1 MLIRYSHTLEGRR
14 RENLNG
20 VNPRLEN
27 NLAGVSDTMFSNSL
41 ERESGSNLNL
51 DQYWDFFGNPQRQFQ
66 EERGKDSLGSEGRR
80 PMIRNRSREGTPAPV
95 IDQMSRWSHYGRG
108 SHVDDREVTWEEG
121 EVEVRPGGRKVI
133 RNNLRGG
140 ISATTPKSVEPVWSV
155 QPSRRRRLPQPGDQE
170 VVRGELR
177 VEDRAGQ
184 VVTTQAGVGLVT
196 GGHKAPLYNRINA
209 VLSRTR
215 GKNGLA
221 PRTKVIMNRFREAEK
236 LEQLEEVMAVT
247 RAPSKLVTWVPKIKQ
262 RPLWAGGESW
272 SMI

>member
-1 MLIRYSHTLEGRR
+1 
-14 RENLNG
+14 
-20 VNPRLEN
+20 
-27 NLAGVSDTMFSNSL
+27 MFSNSF
-41 ERESGSNLNL
+41 ERQSGSDSNFEH
-51 DQYWDFFGNPQRQFQ
+51 YWNFFGNPQRQFQ
-66 EERGKDSLGSEGRR
+66 EEQEMDSFGSKGRR
-80 PMIRNRSREGTPAPV
+80 VMIHNRSQEGSTASV

-108 SHVDDREVTWEEG
+108 SHLDDHGITWGEE

-133 RNNLRGG
+133 RNNIRGG
-140 ISATTPKSVEPVWSV
+140 ISATTPKSVEAVWSV
-155 QPSRRRRLPQPGDQE
+155 QPRRRLPQPGDQE

-184 VVTTQAGVGLVT
+184 MVTTQGGVGLVT
-196 GGHKAPLYNRINA
+196 GGHKSPLYNRINA

-236 LEQLEEVMAVT
+236 LEKLEQAVT

-262 RPLWAGGESW
+262 RPLWAGGEF
-272 SMI
+272 

>member
-1 MLIRYSHTLEGRR
+1 M
-14 RENLNG
+14 
-20 VNPRLEN
+20 
-27 NLAGVSDTMFSNSL
+27 
-41 ERESGSNLNL
+41 
-51 DQYWDFFGNPQRQFQ
+51 
-66 EERGKDSLGSEGRR
+66 
-80 PMIRNRSREGTPAPV
+80 
-95 IDQMSRWSHYGRG
+95 
-108 SHVDDREVTWEEG
+108 
-121 EVEVRPGGRKVI
+121 I

-155 QPSRRRRLPQPGDQE
+155 QPRTRRRRLPQPGDQE

-184 VVTTQAGVGLVT
+184 VVTTQGGVGLVT
-196 GGHKAPLYNRINA
+196 GGHKSPLYNRISA

-221 PRTKVIMNRFREAEK
+221 PRTKVIMNRFREAEE
-236 LEQLEEVMAVT
+236 LEQLEEVVAVT

-262 RPLWAGGESW
+262 RPLWAGGEGW